1 MRPTRRGYAVIAVV
15 VGGVAVGSVFGART
29 LDAVVLPGVIA
40 LLGGVV
46 YLRLVSAPT
55 VTRTLPPAEIAHT
68 ERTITVSIEGG
79 RGVPA
84 TVRDRLPADIDVA
97 DGRSKGRFGG
107 ARENEAIVDAAVGG
121 AEVSYAVVPRR
132 RGAHTVGPATVVV
145 TDVLGLVQR
154 SLVVDTQDTLVAY
167 PRMGTLPTA
176 IQAELRASYLSHDT
190 TQRDEFDD
198 LREYVRG
205 DALRD
210 VHWKSSARHDEL
222 MVMEFTDRTDPD
234 RVTVTAGVAE
244 SADTTA
250 DDHAEDVATLG
261 DRMADAAATVCAS
274 VLRGGGSVSLT
285 TPSGN
290 VDASPGRIRPAL
302 GHLASA
308 ESGRVPNPDADIVV
322 VADAEGVSVRF
333 DGREHRFEGPIGDA
347 SPLRTAAGRIDADT
361 DAEPPRGSPGVGGIE
376 PEPANAH
383 PITSDRA
390 TDEGDLSE
398 GVGDITDR
406 EIGGRAGVDRPE
418 GIE

>member
-1 MRPTRRGYAVIAVV
+1 MRPTRRGYAVIAVA
-15 VGGVAVGSVFGART
+15 VGAVAAGSVFGART

-46 YLRLVSAPT
+46 YLWLASTPA
-55 VTRTLPPAEIAHT
+55 VTRTLPPAEIAGT
-68 ERTITVSIEGG
+68 ERTITVSLEGG
-79 RGVPA
+79 QGVPA
-84 TVRDRLPADIDVA
+84 TVRERLPADIDVA
-97 DGRSKGRFGG
+97 DERSRGWFGG
-107 ARENEAIVDAAVGG
+107 TRENEAVVDAAVGG

-145 TDVLGLVQR
+145 TDVLGLVKR

-167 PRMGTLPTA
+167 PRIGTLPTA
-176 IQAELRASYLSHDT
+176 IQTELRASYLSHDT

-222 MVMEFTDRTDPD
+222 MIMEFTDRADPD
-234 RVTVTAGVAE
+234 RVTVAAGAAE
-244 SADTTA
+244 SADATT
-250 DDHAEDVATLG
+250 DDRAEDVATLG

-285 TPSGN
+285 TPSGT

-302 GHLASA
+302 DHLASA
-308 ESGRVPNPDADIVV
+308 EVGRVPDPEADIVV

-347 SPLRTAAGRIDADT
+347 SPLRTAAGKIDADT
-361 DAEPPRGSPGVGGIE
+361 EAAPSRGSPGVGGIE
-376 PEPANAH
+376 PEPVNGY
-383 PITSDRA
+383 PTTSDRA
-390 TDEGDLSE
+390 TDGGILPE
-398 GVGDITDR
+398 GVGDSPDR
-406 EIGGRAGVDRPE
+406 ETGRRAGVDRE
-418 GIE
+418 GTE